1 MKELSVSGKSWARLI
16 TQGYIKVKLLVFK
29 EKFLE
34 PIGKMTKLFLKI
46 RKHYGHQMSQE
57 HIHYGKVIVE
67 KDFHEIQEN
76 LVGKRFYV

>member
-1 MKELSVSGKSWARLI
+1 
-16 TQGYIKVKLLVFK
+16 
-29 EKFLE
+29 
-34 PIGKMTKLFLKI
+34 MTKLFLKI

-76 LVGKRFYV
+76 LVQAKDFMCSPPVLQILKV